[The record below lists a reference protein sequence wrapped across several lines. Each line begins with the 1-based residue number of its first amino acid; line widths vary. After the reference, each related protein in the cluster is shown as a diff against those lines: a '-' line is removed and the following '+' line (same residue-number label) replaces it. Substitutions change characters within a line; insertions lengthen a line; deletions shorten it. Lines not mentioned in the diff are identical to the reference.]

1 MPTLAA
7 INRLRALVGGIIGLA
22 FAATAAFSQETE
34 AFYKGKTVE
43 VFAGASPGSGYDGYA
58 RIVARHIGRF
68 IPGAPNAVVK
78 NMPAA
83 SGLALA
89 NFLYNQAARDGSVLA
104 IIHNNLTVEPLIG
117 NKNARFDPEKFGW
130 VGSASKL
137 TNVCVT
143 WHTLPLRTIEDLRRR
158 EWMTGGTA
166 ARSSTVQQAHTF
178 MLLGGA
184 KLKVI
189 PGYES
194 TTSMI
199 MALERGE
206 IEVACGIGFDSVKS
220 STSYYR
226 EGKIIPVMQLGYEK
240 HPELPDTPFIYDMLT
255 APAFKDI
262 ADFITKRLA
271 IGRAFATPPDV
282 PAARL
287 DILRD
292 AFWAALQSPELIA
305 EANVQSMEIEPQ
317 RGQAIQKLIGELM
330 QTSRAVV
337 DVTDSVLENRF
348 QPAKK

>member
-1 MPTLAA
+1 MRSGTAAKAAAAMAVSITMAAA
-7 INRLRALVGGIIGLA
+7 IHS
-22 FAATAAFSQETE
+22 TASAQDGE
-34 AFYKGKTVE
+34 AFYRNKTIDVY
-43 VFAGASPGSGYDGYA
+43 AGASPGSGYDGYA

-68 IPGAPNAVVK
+68 IPGAPNVVVK

-89 NFLYNQAARDGSVLA
+89 NFLYNQAPRDGSVFA

-117 NKNARFDPEKFGW
+117 NKNARFDAAKFGW

-137 TNVCVT
+137 NNVCVT
-143 WHTLPLRTIEDLRRR
+143 WHALPLRTIEDLRRR
-158 EWMTGGTA
+158 EWITGGTA

-178 MLLGGA
+178 MVLGGA

-189 PGYES
+189 PGYDS

-226 EGKIIPVMQLGYEK
+226 EGKIVPVMQLGYEK
-240 HPELPDTPFIYDMLT
+240 HPEMPNTPFIYDMLLT
-255 APAFKDI
+255 PDFKDI

-282 PAARL
+282 PTARL
-287 DILRD
+287 NTLRE
-292 AFWAALQSPELIA
+292 AFWSAIQSPELQA
-305 EANVQSMEIEPQ
+305 EANVQNMEIQPE
-317 RGQAIQKLIGELM
+317 RGDVVQKLVEELM
-330 QTSRAVV
+330 QTPRDIIDA
-337 DVTDSVLENRF
+337 TDAVLENRYT
-348 QPAKK
+348 PGKK

>member
-1 MPTLAA
+1 MRFRLPLNASSAALALTSVVAA
-7 INRLRALVGGIIGLA
+7 IIAPASAQDGG
-22 FAATAAFSQETE
+22 
-34 AFYKGKTVE
+34 AFYKGKTIDIY
-43 VFAGASPGSGYDGYA
+43 AGASPGSGYDGYA
-58 RIVARHIGRF
+58 RIVSRHIGRF
-68 IPGAPNAVVK
+68 IPGAPNVVVK

-89 NFLYNQAARDGSVLA
+89 NFLYNQAPRDGSVFA

-117 NKNARFDPEKFGW
+117 NKNARFDAAKFGW

-137 TNVCVT
+137 NNVCVT
-143 WHTLPLRTIEDLRRR
+143 WHALPLRTIDDLRRR
-158 EWMTGGTA
+158 EWVTGGTA

-178 MLLGGA
+178 MVLGGA

-206 IEVACGIGFDSVKS
+206 IEIACGIGFDSVKS

-226 EGKIIPVMQLGYEK
+226 EGKIVPVMQLGYEK
-240 HPELPDTPFIYDMLT
+240 HPEMPSTPFIYDMLLT
-255 APAFKDI
+255 PDFKDI

-282 PAARL
+282 ASARL
-287 DILRD
+287 NILRE
-292 AFWAALQSPELIA
+292 AFWAAVQSPELHA
-305 EANVQSMEIEPQ
+305 EANVQNMEIQPE
-317 RGQAIQKLIGELM
+317 RGDIVQKLVEELM
-330 QTSRAVV
+330 QTPREIIDV
-337 DVTDSVLENRF
+337 DRRRS
-348 QPAKK
+348 

>member
-1 MPTLAA
+1 MLFSTAAKARVPITLAA
-7 INRLRALVGGIIGLA
+7 FLA
-22 FAATAAFSQETE
+22 PLMIAHASGQDAES
-34 AFYKGKTVE
+34 FYKGKTIDVY
-43 VFAGASPGSGYDGYA
+43 AGASPGSGYDGYA

-68 IPGAPNAVVK
+68 MPGAPNVVVK

-89 NFLYNQAARDGSVLA
+89 NFLYNQAPRDGATFA

-117 NKNARFDPEKFGW
+117 NKNARFDAAKFGW

-137 TNVCVT
+137 VNVCVT
-143 WHTLPLRTIEDLRRR
+143 WHTLPLRTIDDLRKR

-178 MLLGGA
+178 MVLGGA
-184 KLKVI
+184 RLKVI

-240 HPELPDTPFIYDMLT
+240 HPELPNAPFIYDMLLT
-255 APAFKDI
+255 PDFKDI

-271 IGRAFATPPDV
+271 IGRAFATTPEV
-282 PAARL
+282 PASRL
-287 DILRD
+287 KLLRD
-292 AFWAALQSPELIA
+292 AFAATLKSPELQQ
-305 EANVQSMEIEPQ
+305 EANVQNMEIEPQ
-317 RGQAIQKLIGELM
+317 SGEDIQQLVKELL
-330 QTSRAVV
+330 QTRREVI
-337 DVTDSVLENRF
+337 DVTDAVLENRYV
-348 QPAKK
+348 PKK

>member
-1 MPTLAA
+1 MP
-7 INRLRALVGGIIGLA
+7 LRAPAKAAAALA
-22 FAATAAFSQETE
+22 LTALCAALTINPASAQDSEG
-34 AFYKGKTVE
+34 FYKGKTVD
-43 VFAGASPGSGYDGYA
+43 VYAGASPGSGYDGYA
-58 RIVARHIGRF
+58 RIIARHIGRF
-68 IPGAPNAVVK
+68 IPGAPNVVVK

-89 NFLYNQAARDGSVLA
+89 NFLYNQAPRDGLVFA

-117 NKNARFDPEKFGW
+117 NKNARFDAARFGW

-137 TNVCVT
+137 NNVCVT

-158 EWMTGGTA
+158 EWITGGTA

-178 MLLGGA
+178 MVLGGA
-184 KLKVI
+184 RLKVI

-226 EGKIIPVMQLGYEK
+226 EGKIVPVMQLGYEK
-240 HPELPDTPFIYDMLT
+240 HPEMPDTPFIYDMLLT
-255 APAFKDI
+255 PDFKDI

-282 PAARL
+282 PPARL
-287 DILRD
+287 KILRE
-292 AFWAALQSPELIA
+292 AFWAAVQSPELLA
-305 EANVQSMEIEPQ
+305 EANAQNMEIQSE
-317 RGQAIQKLIGELM
+317 RGEVIQKLVEDLM
-330 QTSRAVV
+330 RTERSIIDA
-337 DVTDSVLENRF
+337 TDAVLENRF
-348 QPAKK
+348 TPAKK

>member
-1 MPTLAA
+1 MPMRAALNKMLVLMGGLAA
-7 INRLRALVGGIIGLA
+7 LA
-22 FAATAAFSQETE
+22 CMGQPASSQEME
-34 AFYKGKTVE
+34 AFYKGKTVD
-43 VFAGASPGSGYDGYA
+43 VYAGASPGSGYDGYA

-68 IPGAPNAVVK
+68 IPGAPNVVVK

-89 NFLYNQAARDGSVLA
+89 NFLYNQAARDGSVFA

-117 NKNARFDPEKFGW
+117 NKNARFDPARFGW

-143 WHTLPLRTIEDLRRR
+143 WHTLPLRTISDLRGR
-158 EWMTGGTA
+158 EWVTGGTA

-178 MLLGGA
+178 MVLGGA
-184 KLKVI
+184 RLKVI

-255 APAFKDI
+255 ETEFKDI
-262 ADFITKRLA
+262 TDFITKRLA

-287 DILRD
+287 DVLRD
-292 AFWAALQSPELIA
+292 ALWAALQSPELIA
-305 EANVQSMEIEPQ
+305 EAKIQSMEIEPQ
-317 RGQAIQKLIGELM
+317 RGHTIQKVIGELM
-330 QTSRAVV
+330 QTSREVV
-337 DVTDSVLENRF
+337 DVTDSVLENRY
-348 QPAKK
+348 QPTTK

>member
-1 MPTLAA
+1 MPIGSAGNGLA
-7 INRLRALVGGIIGLA
+7 A
-22 FAATAAFSQETE
+22 FAAFIIAGAAWNDRAASQDAA
-34 AFYKGKTVE
+34 AFYKGKSLE
-43 VFAGASPGSGYDGYA
+43 IYAGASPGSGYDGYA
-58 RIVARHIGRF
+58 RLVARHIGKLV
-68 IPGAPNAVVK
+68 PGAPNVVVK

-89 NFLYNQAARDGSVLA
+89 NFLYNQAPRDGSVLA

-117 NKNARFDPEKFGW
+117 NKNARFEPAKFGW

-137 TNVCVT
+137 VNVCVT
-143 WHTLPLRTIEDLRRR
+143 WHTLPLRTIADLRAR
-158 EWMTGGTA
+158 EWLTGGTA

-178 MLLGGA
+178 MVLGGA
-184 KLKVI
+184 RLKVI

-240 HPELPDTPFIYDMLT
+240 HPELPNTPFIYDMLVQ
-255 APAFKDI
+255 PEFKDI

-282 PAARL
+282 PADRL
-287 DILRD
+287 EALRT
-292 AFWAALQSPELIA
+292 AFSGALKSPELIS
-305 EANVQSMEIEPQ
+305 EAKTQNMEIELQ
-317 RGQAIQKLIGELM
+317 DGASIQKLVGELM
-330 QTSRAVV
+330 QTPRSVV
-337 DVTDSVLENRF
+337 DITDAVLENRYK
-348 QPAKK
+348 PAK

>member
-1 MPTLAA
+1 MPMPAAKNKMLVLVGGLIALAA
-7 INRLRALVGGIIGLA
+7 ISKS
-22 FAATAAFSQETE
+22 AFSQETE

-43 VFAGASPGSGYDGYA
+43 IYAGASPGSGYDSYA
-58 RIVARHIGRF
+58 RIIARHIGRF

-89 NFLYNQAARDGSVLA
+89 NFLYNQAARDGSVFA

-117 NKNARFDPEKFGW
+117 NKNARFDPTKFGW

-143 WHTLPLRTIEDLRRR
+143 WHTLPLRTIDDLRRR

-178 MLLGGA
+178 MVLGGA
-184 KLKVI
+184 RLKVI
-189 PGYES
+189 PGYDS

-255 APAFKDI
+255 APEFKDI

-287 DILRD
+287 EILRD
-292 AFWAALQSPELIA
+292 AFWASLQSPELIA
-305 EANVQSMEIEPQ
+305 EANIQNMEIQPE
-317 RGQAIQKLIGELM
+317 RGQVIQKLIGELM
-330 QTSRAVV
+330 QTPRHVV
-337 DVTDSVLENRF
+337 DVTDSVLENKY
-348 QPAKK
+348 QPTKK